1 MKKLLRRLPFE
12 VTTVLL
18 ALIVIATGIIL
29 MIMPDTSLK
38 IISLAVGIAIGTKGV
53 ARLLRFIRDSRED
66 KSRTSDLIVA
76 SLILSIA
83 IILTIHPKPILSI
96 FPTIVGVGIL
106 LYGVI
111 TLVARNRNGTFLK
124 VSSII
129 AIVLGIVVINAPMLF
144 AEATT
149 YIVGAA
155 LVTIGIFAI
164 VTEIKIKRALNK
176 ISLPPADDYTEVEF
190 KDIEEENE
198 E

>member
-1 MKKLLRRLPFE
+1 
-12 VTTVLL
+12 
-18 ALIVIATGIIL
+18 

-53 ARLLRFIRDSRED
+53 ARLLRFIRDSRQD
-66 KSRTSDLIVA
+66 KSRTSDLIAA

-83 IILTIHPKPILSI
+83 IILMIHPKPILSI

-190 KDIEEENE
+190 KDVEEENKE
-198 E
+198 